1 MTPGPPAADPGAQGP
16 GSTALAGAEHAPTV
30 HPALGVRRGVHVRTR
45 PVPHPGQH
53 PGRGGTPDGD
63 PGDTLELAGAPHRLE
78 VLVGTPPDVRSDVEG
93 RKAVLRR
100 SVRQR
105 RRARTGAE
113 ADAVDRDLAR
123 SLTTCPLLR
132 AVRTVACYTS
142 LPGEPGTRG
151 ALDALQRDGV
161 EVIVPVLLPDADLD
175 WTPRAD
181 PAPRTLGTS
190 PHLLGPGAV
199 AEVDLLLV
207 PALAVDTEGHRLGQ
221 GGGSYDRAL
230 RRVPPRVPVIALV
243 HDDELLDAAV
253 SPVPTLPHDRHVDAV
268 ITPTRWLWLRR

>member
-1 MTPGPPAADPGAQGP
+1 MTAGRPAADEQPPTGTG
-16 GSTALAGAEHAPTV
+16 GTALAGTDRALSV
-30 HPALGVRRGVHVRTR
+30 HPELRVHHGGR
-45 PVPHPGQH
+45 PGHPGEH
-53 PGRGGTPDGD
+53 S
-63 PGDTLELAGAPHRLE
+63 PGDGPGLAAVPHRLE
-78 VLVGTPPDVRSDVEG
+78 VVLGPPGDGRDDVEARKSLLRRTVRS
-93 RKAVLRR
+93 
-100 SVRQR
+100 R
-105 RRARTGAE
+105 RRARSAAE

-142 LPGEPGTRG
+142 LPGEPGTRA
-151 ALDALQRDGV
+151 ALDQLQRDGV
-161 EVIVPVLLPDADLD
+161 EVVLPVLLPDDDLD

-181 PAPRTLGTS
+181 PAPRTVGEA
-190 PHLLGPGAV
+190 PRLLGRDAV

-230 RRVPPRVPVIALV
+230 RRVPPRVPVVALV

-253 SPVPTLPHDRHVDAV
+253 SPVPVLPHDRLVDAV
-268 ITPTRWLWLRR
+268 ITPTRWLWLRP